1 MDHPD
6 DLEAIEKAKATRTQ
20 LRICSLAKREEL
32 VFVPGTSEPVKF
44 AEGTEELRILQLA
57 RDESHRFAIT
67 FNREKRTKE
76 MKQSI
81 LDELP
86 GFGPKT
92 KKKLLKLIG
101 SVDKLGEHTTEE
113 LQTAL
118 SRAQIQTLI
127 DHGFLAA

>member
-6 DLEAIEKAKATRTQ
+6 DLVAIEKAKTTRTM

-44 AEGTEELRILQLA
+44 LEGTEELRILQLA

-101 SVDKLGEHTTEE
+101 SVDRL
-113 LQTAL
+113 
-118 SRAQIQTLI
+118 
-127 DHGFLAA
+127 